1 MKKLLLWI
9 VVLMLTVSVVATF
22 SLVGCKAVPEAVE
35 AEKPVVEEAPAEE
48 EEVAGSWWA
57 QAAAPYKD
65 VTIKGISESTPPS
78 KYMQEVLAKSF
89 MEETGINVEFEVTS
103 WDEMY
108 DKEIKDMEV
117 GTGIY
122 DFVYIEQDIIF
133 SYLHNEYLLDMTN
146 FMNENPELVFDD
158 LDMDDFTSF
167 INDFKDDEGHVYG
180 LPFEAFL
187 KICLYRKDLFENKEI
202 QDAFKGEYGWDLRPA
217 VTFDEYGQI
226 AKFFTEWGKDNDME
240 LWGTTVQ
247 AASHPSSFYE
257 IFETILPPAGVYNWG
272 INMENWKATSA
283 DGGAM
288 DSDKAKEAL
297 AFWVSM
303 LDYAPPEATS
313 STWDEVAASFA
324 AGRAAQ
330 GWVYGENAA
339 WIATNAEKS
348 VVVGNVGVAR
358 PPLMEG
364 VLEEAE
370 AGEGYIGYY
379 DGGALGI
386 PHCSKNPEA
395 AMLFIQWVCRKDFQG
410 EFAKAGSRIVRT
422 STFDD
427 PIVLAM
433 DKEVDGYYSMFK
445 NEGYLYKGAP
455 PFPFHATIRE
465 VIYTY
470 TIQAITGE
478 MTASEALDAAAKAT
492 NEELVKLGYGK

>member
-1 MKKLLLWI
+1 MKKSLLRI
-9 VVLMLTVSVVATF
+9 VILLVSISIIAGF
-22 SLVGCKAVPEAVE
+22 SIYAC
-35 AEKPVVEEAPAEE
+35 AET
-48 EEVAGSWWA
+48 AGSWWA
-57 QAAAPYKD
+57 QASAPYKG

-89 MEETGINVEFEVTS
+89 TKETGINVEFEVTS
-103 WDEMY
+103 WDQMY
-108 DKEIKDMEV
+108 DKEIKDMEA

-133 SYLHNEYLLDMTN
+133 SYLHTKYLLDMTD
-146 FMNENPELVFDD
+146 FMDKNPGLVFKD
-158 LDMDDFTSF
+158 LDLNDFTSF
-167 INDFKDDEGHVYG
+167 INDFKDDKGHLYG

-187 KICLYRKDLFENKEI
+187 KISLYRKDLFGDKKI
-202 QDAFKGEYGWDLRPA
+202 QDAFKSEYGWDLRPA
-217 VTFDEYGQI
+217 VNFKEYGQI
-226 AKFFTEWGKDNDME
+226 AKFFTKWGKDHNMQ

-257 IFETILPPAGVYNWG
+257 VFETILPPAGVYNWG

-288 DSDKAKEAL
+288 DSSKAKEAL
-297 AFWVSM
+297 AFWISM

-313 STWDEVAASFA
+313 STWDEVAATFA

-339 WIATNAEKS
+339 WIATDATRS
-348 VVVGNVGVAR
+348 VVIGNVGVAR
-358 PPLMEG
+358 PPVMEG

-370 AGEGYIGYY
+370 AGKGYIGYY

-386 PHCSKNPEA
+386 SHSSKNPGA

-427 PIVLAM
+427 PIVLEM
-433 DKEVDGYYSMFK
+433 DKKVDGYYSMFK
-445 NEGYLYKGAP
+445 KEGYLYKGAP
-455 PFPFHATIRE
+455 PFPFHSTIVE
-465 VIYTY
+465 VILPY
-470 TIQAITGE
+470 ISKAITGE

-492 NEELVKLGYGK
+492 NEELIKLGYGK